1 MGLRLVSSNLLLEWC
16 KSGLS
21 QACPF
26 PRLGHREGRTCIPT
40 FTCLHLSR
48 FSFLPFLSLS
58 HTYYTFRHTPSLS
71 YTVPDML
78 SKGRERKGC
87 LLSMRVAPR
96 QTCWCTVACLFS
108 IQLYC
113 QWGIHSRQVGCRLAK
128 WGISVVRVYLH
139 EVNLCHH
146 RPA

>member
-1 MGLRLVSSNLLLEWC
+1 MWDSDWFQVTCCWSGARAGSVRHALSHGWAIEREEPVFQLL
-16 KSGLS
+16 
-21 QACPF
+21 PVY
-26 PRLGHREGRTCIPT
+26 TC
-40 FTCLHLSR
+40 
-48 FSFLPFLSLS
+48 LPFLSLS

-108 IQLYC
+108 TQLYC

-146 RPA
+146 RPS